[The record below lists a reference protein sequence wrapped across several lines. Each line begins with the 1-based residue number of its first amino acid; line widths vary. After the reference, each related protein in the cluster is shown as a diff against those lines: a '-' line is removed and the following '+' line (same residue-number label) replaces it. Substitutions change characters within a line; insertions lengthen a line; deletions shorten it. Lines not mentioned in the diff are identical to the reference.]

1 MKSSAIEEPDAELRE
16 TPRQPGPREAAAAR
30 QMREHRAR
38 CGYDKV
44 ALRCAYADASHLL
57 DAIREDRRP
66 ARPLRGEAARIA
78 EAVDRALKDAADAIW
93 ALRDG

>member
-1 MKSSAIEEPDAELRE
+1 MVPEAQAEVAIDA
-16 TPRQPGPREAAAAR
+16 PRQPGQHEAAAAR
-30 QMREHRAR
+30 SMREHRER

-44 ALRCAYADASHLL
+44 ALRCAYGDAAHLL

-66 ARPLRGEAARIA
+66 IRPLRGEAARIA
-78 EAVDRALKDAADAIW
+78 AAVDRALKDAADAIW